1 MTLRGRVAL
10 VVALAVAGAAILV
23 GVGVQALVVR
33 TLYAE
38 VDRDLRGV
46 AAQLERGP
54 RGALQLLGPR
64 RDRFGGAAGLVQ
76 VVDTAGRSVR
86 VAGLEPDVAL
96 PVTPRVR
103 EVAAGTAPAFLR
115 TVEVEERPLRILTAP
130 FADGLAVQV
139 ARPLDEAV
147 RVIAALRR
155 GIALVALLAA
165 AAAALAARRL
175 ADRSVRPLTELT
187 ARVDAIR
194 STDGLGTRLAVH
206 GDDEVGRL
214 AAAFDGMLGRLEAA
228 RDAQERLTADASHEL
243 RTPLTS
249 LRTNLEVLALA
260 EDGRAALDADERAR
274 LLADVR
280 GQVAELAAMVDGLVA
295 IARDG
300 GPGGAREPVDLTALA
315 EVVLATAR
323 RRHPQRA
330 GDLRLD
336 VRAPAGGAVVTGE
349 RDRLRSAVTNLVDN
363 AVKYADAGPIV
374 VAVAADADAGGG
386 TSPGGAAVR
395 EVRLRVRDHG
405 PGVAP
410 SDLPHLFERFY
421 RAAAARSAP
430 GAGLGLALVAQVAR
444 DHGGRVAARLPDD
457 RGLEVELVLPA
468 A

>member
-10 VVALAVAGAAILV
+10 VVALAVAGAVILV

-64 RDRFGGAAGLVQ
+64 RDRFGGAAGLVR
-76 VVDTAGRSVR
+76 VVDAAGRTVG
-86 VAGLEPDVAL
+86 VPGLESDVAL
-96 PVTPRVR
+96 PVTRRVR
-103 EVAAGTAPAFLR
+103 AVAAGTAPAFLR
-115 TVEVEERPLRILTAP
+115 TADVEGRPLQILTAP
-130 FADGLAVQV
+130 LAEGLAVQV
-139 ARPLDEAV
+139 ARPLDEVV

-155 GIALVALLAA
+155 GVALVALV
-165 AAAALAARRL
+165 AAALAALVARRL
-175 ADRSVRPLTELT
+175 ASRSVRPVTELT

-194 STDGLGTRLAVH
+194 GTDDLGTRLGVH

-249 LRTNLEVLALA
+249 LRTNLEVLTLA
-260 EDGRAALDADERAR
+260 EDRRAALDAAERAR

-280 GQVAELAAMVDGLVA
+280 GQVAELTAMVDGLVA

-300 GPGGAREPVDLTALA
+300 GPGGAREPVDLAVLA
-315 EVVLATAR
+315 EEVLAAAR

-330 GDLRLD
+330 GDLRLE
-336 VRAPAGGAVVTGE
+336 VGAPAGGAVVAGE

-363 AVKYADAGPIV
+363 AVKYSDDGSIV
-374 VAVAADADAGGG
+374 VAVAAEAGGG
-386 TSPGGAAVR
+386 TPVRGGAAG
-395 EVRLRVRDHG
+395 EVRLSVRDHG

-421 RAAAARSAP
+421 RAATARSAP

-444 DHGGRVAARLPDD
+444 DHGGRVEARLPEDG
-457 RGLEVELVLPA
+457 GLEVELVLPA